1 MIEAIHAQLS
11 AWGRWVIRPETRA
24 VGYPN
29 HSAGFGDYR
38 PSGVEYKSQIPAGF
52 GCSDD
57 MLAINRAVQSLPPA
71 DRALCAEYYVVG
83 PRWEAVCSRVAMS
96 KSVLYRELDRIHR
109 LIETNIMRAG

>member
-83 PRWEAVCSRVAMS
+83 PRWDSVCARLSMS
-96 KSVLYRELDRIHR
+96 KSVLYRELHRIQDRISTR
-109 LIETNIMRAG
+109 ICEGY